1 MKRIKDIEKCYE
13 LLVEA
18 REIFSDLKKFCYG
31 DSSVVEISKMERW
44 CKKLDTYIE
53 TS

>member
-18 REIFSDLKKFCYG
+18 REIFSDLNG
-31 DSSVVEISKMERW
+31 DSVVEVSKMERW